1 MRYVMGVSKAYY
13 SSKKQK
19 SKTRNR
25 KYFFSYEFNMESG
38 KFRRIRISLFKAIYY
53 KITFVFGLKYKMVG
67 QLRKDRPGGILYCK
81 DCKENYFSLVN
92 FWDKDLSCPYC

>member
-19 SKTRNR
+19 SKTRDR
-25 KYFFSYEFNMESG
+25 KYFFSYEFSVESG
-38 KFRRIRISLFKAIYY
+38 KFRRVRISLFKAIYY
-53 KITFVFGLKYKMVG
+53 KITFVFGLKSKKVTN
-67 QLRKDRPGGILYCK
+67 LYCR
-81 DCKENYFSLVN
+81 DCKKSYNSYVN

>member
-25 KYFFSYEFNMESG
+25 KYFFSYEFNVESG
-38 KFRRIRISLFKAIYY
+38 KFRRVRISLFKTIYY
-53 KITFVFGLKYKMVG
+53 KITFVFGLKYRQIKN
-67 QLRKDRPGGILYCK
+67 LYCE
-81 DCKENYFSLVN
+81 DCRKSHDSYVN

>member
-19 SKTRNR
+19 GKTRDR
-25 KYFFSYEFNMESG
+25 KYFFSYEFDMESR

-53 KITFVFGLKYKMVG
+53 KITFVFGLKYRQIKN
-67 QLRKDRPGGILYCK
+67 LYCE
-81 DCKENYFSLVN
+81 DCRKSHDSYVN

>member
-13 SSKKQK
+13 SSKKQE

-25 KYFFSYEFNMESG
+25 KYLFSFEFDVESG
-38 KFRRIRISLFKAIYY
+38 KFRRVRISLFKAIYY
-53 KITFVFGLKYKMVG
+53 KITFVFGLKT
-67 QLRKDRPGGILYCK
+67 RKIKNLYCG
-81 DCKENYFSLVN
+81 DCRKSYNCYVN